1 MKKLIAIFAVL
12 LLAAPAMAADWSFY
26 GSQRMSTFYVADDF
40 GDFPPASGE
49 DDDWGLDWD
58 FQGNS
63 RLGARV
69 KADKVTGHIELGL
82 KGTDGGDIDVGT
94 RRAYGIWKFSDNAG
108 LKVGKD
114 YSPVTRFI
122 SGQVFKSDDG
132 LLGAGNFYGKRP
144 GQIGLQLGNFEI
156 AAITN
161 PLRGSN
167 PDLST
172 STDKNIA
179 YKVTD
184 ANGNTVTAPGVNVS
198 SSDPDYNLPKIEASW
213 LLKLGSFDI
222 RPFGGVNYY
231 KVEEG
236 NSTLTDDID
245 VWSYVV
251 GLDSMLNIGAFYIGG
266 QVAYGINWDNANWA
280 NARAGT
286 AGSFAILDG
295 TDDTK
300 DCMSY
305 TGMLVAGLNFTPQMK
320 FEAGAGYRADDP
332 DDVDGINK
340 DEMWQIYGQLVLTLA
355 PGVYLVPEAGYLDKM
370 DNFAGDDEGYQWY
383 AGAKWQ
389 IDF

>member
-26 GSQRMSTFYVADDF
+26 GSQRMATFYISDDF
-40 GDFPPASGE
+40 GDFAVNGE
-49 DDDWGLDWD
+49 SDDWGVQWD

-69 KADKVTGHIELGL
+69 KADKVTGHIEVGL

-114 YSPVTRFI
+114 YSPVTRFL
-122 SGQVFKSDDG
+122 SGQVFGSDDG
-132 LLGAGNFYGKRP
+132 LLGSGNFYGKRP
-144 GQIGLQLGNFEI
+144 GQIGLQLGGFEI

-161 PLRGSN
+161 ALKTGSYPGLPN
-167 PDLST
+167 L
-172 STDKNIA
+172 
-179 YKVTD
+179 
-184 ANGNTVTAPGVNVS
+184 APAG
-198 SSDPDYNLPKIEASW
+198 SDPDWNLPKVEASYM
-213 LLKLGSFDI
+213 LKLGSFDL
-222 RPFGGVNYY
+222 RPFGGIQYFRVS
-231 KVEEG
+231 EG
-236 NSTLTDDID
+236 GPLTDDLD
-245 VWSYVV
+245 VYSYVV
-251 GLDSMLNIGAFYIGG
+251 GLDSMINIGAFYVGG

-286 AGSFAILDG
+286 AGSFAVLDG
-295 TDDTK
+295 TNDVEDTT
-300 DCMSY
+300 SWSA
-305 TGMLVAGLNFTPQMK
+305 MLVAGLNFTPQLK
-320 FEAGAGYRADDP
+320 FEAGAGYRSDEP
-332 DDVDGINK
+332 DFNGVDA
-340 DEMWQIYGQLVLTLA
+340 DEMWQIYGQAVITLA
-355 PGVYLVPEAGYLDKM
+355 PGVFLVPEVGYLDKM

>member
-1 MKKLIAIFAVL
+1 MKKLIAIFVVL

-26 GSQRMSTFYVADDF
+26 GSQRMATFYVADDY
-40 GDFPPASGE
+40 GDFAVNGE
-49 DDDWGLDWD
+49 SDDWGLDWN
-58 FQGNS
+58 FQSNS

-82 KGTDGGDIDVGT
+82 KGSDGGDLDVGT

-122 SGQVFKSDDG
+122 SGQVFAQDDG
-132 LLGAGNFYGKRP
+132 LLGSGNFYGKRP
-144 GQIGLQLGNFEI
+144 GQIGLQLGGFEI

-161 PLRGSN
+161 ALGTGGYSITRADG
-167 PDLST
+167 T
-172 STDKNIA
+172 TA
-179 YKVTD
+179 
-184 ANGNTVTAPGVNVS
+184 TAPGVAPAG
-198 SSDPDYNLPKIEASW
+198 SDPDYNFPKLEASW

-222 RPFGGVNYY
+222 RPFGGFQYFNVSDTS
-231 KVEEG
+231 VTRAAG
-236 NSTLTDDID
+236 TLTDDID
-245 VWSYVV
+245 VYSYVV
-251 GLDSMLNIGAFYIGG
+251 GLDSMLNIGAFYVGG
-266 QVAYGINWDNANWA
+266 QAAFGINWDNANWA

-286 AGSFAILDG
+286 AGSKALLDG
-295 TDDTK
+295 TDDVK
-300 DCMSY
+300 D
-305 TGMLVAGLNFTPQMK
+305 TTTWTAMLVAGLNFTPQMK
-320 FEAGAGYRADDP
+320 FEVGGGYRADDP
-332 DDVDGINK
+332 DLNDVDK

-370 DNFAGDDEGYQWY
+370 DSFAGDDEGYQWY